1 MTSNQIEAFL
11 TFLRDCEQRYHM
23 AEADEQEANAITND
37 ILHALELKENGEAEL
52 LRLRKVSRGRPEE
65 RSSLSACLMTRER
78 PLSSD
83 QIRNT

>member
-37 ILHALELKENGEAEL
+37 NVKESG
-52 LRLRKVSRGRPEE
+52 S
-65 RSSLSACLMTRER
+65 
-78 PLSSD
+78 
-83 QIRNT
+83 IR

>member
-37 ILHALELKENGEAEL
+37 ILHALELSE
-52 LRLRKVSRGRPEE
+52 
-65 RSSLSACLMTRER
+65 SLSWNVVEHLTRFTKTGGEPIAKR
-78 PLSSD
+78 SE
-83 QIRNT
+83 TC

>member
-37 ILHALELKENGEAEL
+37 ILHALELSE
-52 LRLRKVSRGRPEE
+52 
-65 RSSLSACLMTRER
+65 SLSWNVVEHLTNRSEHLARR
-78 PLSSD
+78 
-83 QIRNT
+83 